1 MKYITYNDESRVFV
15 LRTNHSMYQMQVINF
30 DTLVHL
36 YYGANIGDTEITHR
50 LMFLDRGFS
59 GNPYEAG
66 DDRTFS
72 LDVLPQEYSGYGN
85 GDYRIN
91 SLEVEHQDGSDA
103 VHLRYESHRMW
114 KGKYSLE
121 GLPCMYGSEDEA
133 ETLEITLYDRISNLK
148 VRLLYGVFPELDVI
162 TRAVR
167 MENEGE
173 NPVKI
178 QRAMSMEM
186 DYPNRH
192 MDFIH
197 FYGRHTMERQ
207 MERLPLHHGVQSV
220 ESKRGMS
227 SHQHNPFIILCDK
240 KTTEKHGECYGYALA
255 YSGNH
260 RCEIEV
266 DQMEQTRVVMGIHP
280 YHFSYFLNKGDV
292 FETPEVIIA
301 YSSEGLGKLSRIYHD
316 AYRSNLI
323 RSKYVNSPRPVLV
336 NNWEA
341 TYFDFNEEKLFNI
354 AKTAKEIGLDMFVLD
369 DGWFG
374 NRNSDYTS
382 LGDWQVNEEKIRGG
396 LPKLVQRINGLGMKF
411 GLWIEPEMIS
421 EDSELYRKHPDWIL
435 RIPERR
441 MTRSRSQLNLDITRK
456 EVRDH
461 VMEKIFEVLDS
472 CKVDYIKWD
481 MNRSVDNVFSSALP
495 PERQGEVFHRYVL
508 GVYEM
513 MERLVSRYP
522 DLLFENCAGGGG
534 RFDAGMLYY
543 SPQIWCSDNT
553 DAIDRLRIQY
563 GTSFGYP
570 ISSMGAHVSVCPNHG
585 TGRTAPFDTRA
596 IVASAGTF
604 GYELDLAKLSDEE
617 KEIAKEHIQEYKEM
631 EMLVLNGDYYRLTNP
646 YRNHEYV
653 LWQFVSKDKKE
664 TIVNGVM
671 LRNESNPHIHLVYL
685 EGLEPDRHYKDADTG
700 AVYTGAALMYAG
712 VPLPVGQGDY
722 QPLKFKFCMTDGD
735 I

>member
-15 LRTNHSMYQMQVINF
+15 LRTNHSMYQMQIINF

-280 YHFSYFLNKGDV
+280 YHFSYLLNKGDV

-421 EDSELYRKHPDWIL
+421 EDSELYRQHPDWIL

-461 VMEKIFEVLDS
+461 VMEKIFAVLDS

-570 ISSMGAHVSVCPNHG
+570 VSSMGAHVSVCPNHG
-585 TGRTAPFDTRA
+585 TGRTTPFDTRA

-617 KEIAKEHIQEYKEM
+617 KEIAKKHIQEYKEM

-700 AVYTGAALMYAG
+700 AVYTGATLMYAG

>member
-1 MKYITYNDESRVFV
+1 MRYINFNEESRVFV
-15 LRTNHSMYQMQVINF
+15 LRTKNSMYQMQVIDY

-36 YYGANIGDTEITHR
+36 YYGANVGDTEITHR
-50 LMFLDRGFS
+50 LCFLDRGFS

-66 DDRTFS
+66 EDRTFS
-72 LDVLPQEYSGYGN
+72 FDVLPQEYSGYGN

-91 SLEVEHQDGSDA
+91 SLEVEHMDGSDA
-103 VHLRYESHRMW
+103 IHLRYESHRMW
-114 KGKYSLE
+114 KGKYSLH
-121 GLPCMYGSEDEA
+121 GLPCMFGTEDEA

-148 VRLLYGVFPELDVI
+148 VHLLYGVFPQLDVI

-167 MENEGE
+167 MEHQGE

-197 FYGRHTMERQ
+197 FYGRHTMERL

-240 KTTEKHGECYGYALA
+240 STTETHGECYGYALA
-255 YSGNH
+255 YGGNH

-280 YHFSYFLNKGDV
+280 YHFSYLLNKGDT

-323 RSKYVNSPRPVLV
+323 RSKYVKAPRPILV

-341 TYFDFNEEKLFNI
+341 TYFDFNEEKLFEI
-354 AKTAKEIGLDMFVLD
+354 ARTAKEIGLDMFVMD

-374 NRNSDYTS
+374 KRNSDFTS
-382 LGDWQVNEEKIRGG
+382 LGDWEVNEEKIRGG
-396 LPKLVQRINGLGMKF
+396 LPKLVERINKIGMKF

-421 EDSELYRKHPDWIL
+421 EESELYKEHPDWVL
-435 RIPERR
+435 KIPERR
-441 MTRSRSQLNLDITRK
+441 MNRSRHQLNLDITRK

-461 VMEKIFEVLDS
+461 VMNKIFGILDS

-481 MNRSVDNVFSSALP
+481 MNRAVDNVYSAALP
-495 PERQGEVFHRYVL
+495 ANRQGEVFHRYVM
-508 GVYEM
+508 GVYDM
-513 MERLVSRYP
+513 MERLVTRYP

-585 TGRTAPFDTRA
+585 TGRTTPFDTRA
-596 IVASAGTF
+596 VVASAGTF
-604 GYELDLAKLSDEE
+604 GYELDLAKLSEEE
-617 KEIAKEHIQEYKEM
+617 KEMAKQHIKEYKEM
-631 EMLVLNGDYYRLTNP
+631 EMLVLTGDYYRLTNP
-646 YRNHEYV
+646 YRNQDYV

-664 TIVNGVM
+664 TVVHGVM
-671 LRNESNPHIHLVYL
+671 LRNESNPHIHIVYL
-685 EGLEPDRHYKDADTG
+685 EGLDAGKHYRDEEKGT
-700 AVYTGAALMYAG
+700 VYTGAALMKAG
-712 VPLPVGQGDY
+712 IPLPVGMGDY
-722 QPLKFKFCMTDGD
+722 QPLKFRFRMTEE
-735 I
+735 

>member
-280 YHFSYFLNKGDV
+280 YHFSYLLNKGDV

-421 EDSELYRKHPDWIL
+421 EDSELYRQHPDWIL

-456 EVRDH
+456 EIRDH
-461 VMEKIFEVLDS
+461 VMEKIFAVLDS

-585 TGRTAPFDTRA
+585 TGRTTPFDTRA

>member
-1 MKYITYNDESRVFV
+1 MN
-15 LRTNHSMYQMQVINF
+15 
-30 DTLVHL
+30 
-36 YYGANIGDTEITHR
+36 
-50 LMFLDRGFS
+50 
-59 GNPYEAG
+59 
-66 DDRTFS
+66 
-72 LDVLPQEYSGYGN
+72 
-85 GDYRIN
+85 
-91 SLEVEHQDGSDA
+91 
-103 VHLRYESHRMW
+103 
-114 KGKYSLE
+114 
-121 GLPCMYGSEDEA
+121 GSEDDA

-148 VRLLYGVFPELDVI
+148 VHLLYGVFPKLDVI

-167 MENEGE
+167 MENQGE

-280 YHFSYFLNKGDV
+280 YHFSYRLEQGDT

-323 RSKYVNSPRPVLV
+323 RSKYVHSPRPILV

-382 LGDWQVNEEKIRGG
+382 LGDWQVNEDKIRGG
-396 LPKLVQRINGLGMKF
+396 LPKLVERINGLGMKF
-411 GLWIEPEMIS
+411 GLWIEPEMVS
-421 EDSELYRKHPDWIL
+421 EDSELYRNHPDWIL

-441 MTRSRSQLNLDITRK
+441 MNRSRSQLNLDITRK
-456 EVRDH
+456 EVRDY
-461 VMEKIFEVLDS
+461 VMQKIFAVLDS

-495 PERQGEVFHRYVL
+495 AERQGVR
-508 GVYEM
+508 
-513 MERLVSRYP
+513 
-522 DLLFENCAGGGG
+522 
-534 RFDAGMLYY
+534 
-543 SPQIWCSDNT
+543 CST
-553 DAIDRLRIQY
+553 DMCWAFMR
-563 GTSFGYP
+563 
-570 ISSMGAHVSVCPNHG
+570 
-585 TGRTAPFDTRA
+585 
-596 IVASAGTF
+596 
-604 GYELDLAKLSDEE
+604 
-617 KEIAKEHIQEYKEM
+617 
-631 EMLVLNGDYYRLTNP
+631 
-646 YRNHEYV
+646 
-653 LWQFVSKDKKE
+653 
-664 TIVNGVM
+664 
-671 LRNESNPHIHLVYL
+671 
-685 EGLEPDRHYKDADTG
+685 
-700 AVYTGAALMYAG
+700 
-712 VPLPVGQGDY
+712 
-722 QPLKFKFCMTDGD
+722 
-735 I
+735 

>member
-1 MKYITYNDESRVFV
+1 MRYITFNEESRVFV
-15 LRTNHSMYQMQVINF
+15 LRTKNSMYQMQVIDY

-36 YYGANIGDTEITHR
+36 YYGANVGDTEITHR
-50 LMFLDRGFS
+50 LCFLDRGFS

-66 DDRTFS
+66 EDRTFS
-72 LDVLPQEYSGYGN
+72 FDVLPQEYSGYGN

-91 SLEVEHQDGSDA
+91 SLEVEHMDGSDA
-103 VHLRYESHRMW
+103 IHLRYESHRMW
-114 KGKYSLE
+114 KGKYSLH
-121 GLPCMYGSEDEA
+121 GLPCMFGTEDEA

-148 VRLLYGVFPELDVI
+148 VHLLYGVFPQLDVI

-167 MENEGE
+167 MEHQGE

-197 FYGRHTMERQ
+197 FYGRHTMERL

-227 SHQHNPFIILCDK
+227 SHQHNPFVILCDK
-240 KTTEKHGECYGYALA
+240 STTETHGECYGYALA
-255 YSGNH
+255 YGGNH

-280 YHFSYFLNKGDV
+280 YHFSYLLNKGDT

-323 RSKYVNSPRPVLV
+323 RSKYVKAPRPILV

-341 TYFDFNEEKLFNI
+341 TYFDFNEEKLFEI
-354 AKTAKEIGLDMFVLD
+354 ARTAKEIGLDMFVMD

-374 NRNSDYTS
+374 KRNSDFTS
-382 LGDWQVNEEKIRGG
+382 LGDWEVNEEKIRGG
-396 LPKLVQRINGLGMKF
+396 LPKLVERINKIGMKF

-421 EDSELYRKHPDWIL
+421 EESELYKEHPDWVL
-435 RIPERR
+435 KIPERR
-441 MTRSRSQLNLDITRK
+441 MNRSRHQLNLDITRK

-461 VMEKIFEVLDS
+461 VMNKIFGILDS

-481 MNRSVDNVFSSALP
+481 MNRAVDNVYSAALP
-495 PERQGEVFHRYVL
+495 ANRQGEVFHRYVM
-508 GVYEM
+508 GVYDM
-513 MERLVSRYP
+513 MERLVTRYP

-585 TGRTAPFDTRA
+585 TGRTTPFDTRA
-596 IVASAGTF
+596 VVASAGTF
-604 GYELDLAKLSDEE
+604 GYELDLAKLSEEE
-617 KEIAKEHIQEYKEM
+617 KEMAKQHIKEYKEM
-631 EMLVLNGDYYRLTNP
+631 EMLVLTGDYYRLTNP
-646 YRNHEYV
+646 YRNQDYV

-664 TIVNGVM
+664 TVVHGVM
-671 LRNESNPHIHLVYL
+671 LRNESNPHIHIVYL
-685 EGLEPDRHYKDADTG
+685 EGLDAGKHYRDEEKGT
-700 AVYTGAALMYAG
+700 VYTGAALMKAG
-712 VPLPVGQGDY
+712 IPLPVGMGDY
-722 QPLKFKFCMTDGD
+722 QPLKFRFRMTEE
-735 I
+735 

>member
-280 YHFSYFLNKGDV
+280 YHFSYLLNKGDV

-421 EDSELYRKHPDWIL
+421 EDSELYRQHPDWIL

-461 VMEKIFEVLDS
+461 VMEKIFAVLDS

-585 TGRTAPFDTRA
+585 TGRTTPFDTRA

>member
-1 MKYITYNDESRVFV
+1 MKYITYNEETKVFT
-15 LRTNHSMYQMQVINF
+15 LHTKNSMYQMQVRDY

-36 YYGANIGDTEITHR
+36 YYGADIGDTEASHR
-50 LMFLDRGFS
+50 IICLDRGFS

-66 DDRTFS
+66 EDRTFS

-91 SLEVEHQDGSDA
+91 SLEVTHEDGSDA
-103 VHLRYESHRMW
+103 VHLRYEGYKTA

-121 GLPCMYGSEDEA
+121 GLPCMFGNEDEA

-148 VRLLYGVFPELDVI
+148 VHLLYGVFHELDVI

-167 MENEGE
+167 IENQGKKT
-173 NPVKI
+173 VTI

-186 DYPNRH
+186 DYPNKH

-227 SHQHNPFIILCDK
+227 SHQHNPFVILCDK
-240 KTTEKHGECYGYALA
+240 MTSEKHGDCYGFALA
-255 YSGNH
+255 YSGNY

-266 DQMEQTRVVMGIHP
+266 DQMEQTRLVMGIHP
-280 YHFSYFLNKGDV
+280 YHFSFRLNTGDA
-292 FETPEVIIA
+292 FETPEVIMA
-301 YSSEGLGKLSRIYHD
+301 YSDEGLGRLSRIYHD

-323 RSKYVNSPRPVLV
+323 RSKYVTSPRPILV

-341 TYFDFNEEKLFNI
+341 TYFNFTEEKLYNI
-354 AKTAKEIGLDMFVLD
+354 AKQAREIGLDMFVLD

-374 NRNSDYTS
+374 KRDTDYS
-382 LGDWQVNEEKIRGG
+382 GLGDWIVNEHKIKGG
-396 LPKLVQRINGLGMKF
+396 LPKLVKRIKALGLKF
-411 GLWIEPEMIS
+411 GIWIEPEMIS
-421 EDSELYRKHPDWIL
+421 EDSDLYRAHPDWVL

-441 MTRSRSQLNLDITRK
+441 MTRSRNQLNLDITRK

-461 VMEKIFEVLDS
+461 VMNQIFRVLDS
-472 CKVDYIKWD
+472 CEVDYVKWD
-481 MNRSVDNVFSSALP
+481 MNRSVDNVYSSVLP
-495 PERQGEVFHRYVL
+495 SERQGEVFHRYVL

-513 MERLVSRYP
+513 MEQLVSRYP

-553 DAIDRLRIQY
+553 DAIDRLKIQY

-570 ISSMGAHVSVCPNHG
+570 ISTMGAHVSVCPNHQ
-585 TGRTAPFDTRA
+585 TGRTTPFETRA

-604 GYELDLAKLSDEE
+604 GYELDLEHLTPEQKEAAKKQIL
-617 KEIAKEHIQEYKEM
+617 EYKEK
-631 EMLVLNGDYYRLTNP
+631 EHLVQTGDYYRLSNP
-646 YRNHEYV
+646 FKNHDYV
-653 LWQFVSKDKKE
+653 IWQFVSKDKKE
-664 TIVNGVM
+664 AVVEGVQ
-671 LRNESNPHIHLVYL
+671 LRNESNPHIHLIYL
-685 EGLEPDRHYKDADTG
+685 EGLNAKAHYKDVATDQ
-700 AVYTGAALMYAG
+700 VYTGAALMKAG
-712 VPLPVGQGDY
+712 IPLPVGIGDY
-722 QPLKFKFCMTDGD
+722 QPIRFKFVMAE
-735 I
+735 